1 MSKKQR
7 VKSITVTILTESP
20 IALSNDQGTGTTYT
34 PIKKYSFKDGLHAM
48 TSVGTVTYEIKK
60 KGFTDYNWKLN
71 DLVVKDKNSK
81 FKESE
86 INYLEPD
93 LFGFLIPDKQ
103 INKTSPLR
111 IIPFVSINN
120 FKNDTQL
127 ITNKGYFDR
136 SLGREY
142 FNEKNEIIQDFDKKT
157 QALANE
163 EIFGDYYY
171 YTITIELDRVGK
183 SEVDSEGKYLLP
195 KDQIYKEA
203 ENRKQMIKDLM
214 NIISEF
220 TRDIKHQ
227 TIHLKPL
234 VVYGGI
240 FKKTIPYFWNDMKFK
255 EGKLNINVFNR
266 TVEDYNLENE
276 GFLIGAV
283 DKERLSNEIVGNDE
297 KLGDRPILAIKNI
310 CKMIEEDKL
319 TIGEDNFWYLEV

>member
-136 SLGREY
+136 SLG
-142 FNEKNEIIQDFDKKT
+142 KNILMKKMKLYKILTRKHKLWQMKKFLEITIIIQ
-157 QALANE
+157 
-163 EIFGDYYY
+163 
-171 YTITIELDRVGK
+171 
-183 SEVDSEGKYLLP
+183 
-195 KDQIYKEA
+195 
-203 ENRKQMIKDLM
+203 
-214 NIISEF
+214 
-220 TRDIKHQ
+220 
-227 TIHLKPL
+227 
-234 VVYGGI
+234 
-240 FKKTIPYFWNDMKFK
+240 
-255 EGKLNINVFNR
+255 
-266 TVEDYNLENE
+266 
-276 GFLIGAV
+276 
-283 DKERLSNEIVGNDE
+283 
-297 KLGDRPILAIKNI
+297 
-310 CKMIEEDKL
+310 
-319 TIGEDNFWYLEV
+319 